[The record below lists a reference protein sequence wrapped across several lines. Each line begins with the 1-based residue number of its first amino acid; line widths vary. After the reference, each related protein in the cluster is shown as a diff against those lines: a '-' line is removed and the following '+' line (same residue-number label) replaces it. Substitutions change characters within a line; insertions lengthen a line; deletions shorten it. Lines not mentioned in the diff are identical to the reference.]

1 MSAPTQDRFRITLQ
15 NLPHGWMTLSPTE
28 TVWFEKQVNS
38 DLRQYYKDARYAPTP
53 EAMPIG
59 RSGITVGELA
69 LFVLN
74 QSHRKRCR
82 RY

>member
-1 MSAPTQDRFRITLQ
+1 ME
-15 NLPHGWMTLSPTE
+15 LSPLE

-38 DLRQYYKDARYAPTP
+38 DLRQYYKYVRHASVSET
-53 EAMPIG
+53 MPIG

-69 LFVLN
+69 LLVLN